1 MDELRWTECRFMYF
15 TYICIYIVFYILF
28 EIVNRFVFVPMEKLK
43 LKLKISIEVE
53 ATPLIFF
60 SSCVC

>member
-1 MDELRWTECRFMYF
+1 MYF